1 MLAKDLVPGDLD
13 ARAAVALE
21 IQKKSKVKMVSARE
35 ARLNKRRVM
44 SDLDY
49 TIGELGID
57 LSDMTKFYTLKV
69 TISIPLLSVL
79 PLYDL
84 VVNYLPF
91 CAPVNGVSL
100 C

>member
-1 MLAKDLVPGDLD
+1 VEKIERVSAPDMAERNMIPGDLD
-13 ARAAVALE
+13 ARKAVALE
-21 IQKKSKVKMVSARE
+21 IQGKNKPKGLSARE

-69 TISIPLLSVL
+69 C
-79 PLYDL
+79 
-84 VVNYLPF
+84 F
-91 CAPVNGVSL
+91 L
-100 C
+100 CF